1 MQDLIFSRQQWDA
14 LISRLDEI
22 RNKLAVLKPKEPVSQ
37 GCMEA
42 HDIMRQYHISKRT
55 LERWRQSGR
64 VPFHKVGNF
73 VYFNVEDIQG
83 QIGARDKRPVL
94 AVSESVCV
102 SDKELKDRHRAML
115 LTRKYYKVPP

>member
-1 MQDLIFSRQQWDA
+1 MEDLIFSRQQFDA

-22 RNKLAVLKPKEPVSQ
+22 LKKLAVFKQKENTSP

-42 HDIMRQYHISKRT
+42 HDVMIKYHMSKRT
-55 LERWRQSGR
+55 LERWRQEGR

-73 VYFNVEDIQG
+73 IYFNEEDIRG
-83 QIGARDKRPVL
+83 QIGPKEKRPVL
-94 AVSESVCV
+94 AVSEGVCV
-102 SDKELKDRHRAML
+102 SEKELKDRHKRML